1 MIKALSISIRIT
13 QKVDYLKNRYISN
26 VPFLPLL
33 KQKENGTEKVL
44 ETKT

>member
-13 QKVDYLKNRYISN
+13 QKVDYLKNRFISA
-26 VPFLPLL
+26 FLPLL